1 MRKGAQWHPPHT
13 VRLATACCSV
23 SEKPMS
29 LTLRQ
34 LRYATAAARHGN
46 LTEAARALHTSQP
59 SISMAINQIE
69 AQFGR
74 QVFVR
79 QRGTG
84 VSLTAFGQ
92 GVIAKARLVLAEVE
106 ALEAFGDTDSTTLSG
121 EIVLGCFEDLAPYCV
136 PPILARLRTKSPAI
150 NVIVREEGFDT
161 IGRRLDDG
169 AIDMALTYDLGLP
182 ATVATTILCELTPQA
197 VLPADHALANRDTV
211 SMAELAREPLIMTN
225 QAQSWQ
231 HVLELF
237 HLCNVRPR
245 SAVNTGSFE
254 LQRSM
259 VANHFGIAV
268 AYSRP
273 YGDFS
278 YDGQPL
284 VRKTINDPLPLQ
296 RILLAYPQGRALSVV
311 QLAFVDEVKTWF
323 GENWPS
329 P

>member
-1 MRKGAQWHPPHT
+1 MT
-13 VRLATACCSV
+13 
-23 SEKPMS
+23 

-34 LRYATAAARHGN
+34 LRYAIAAARHGN
-46 LTEAARALHTSQP
+46 LTEAAKALHTSQP

-69 AQFGR
+69 EHFSR

-84 VSLTAFGQ
+84 VSLTGFGQ
-92 GVIAKARLVLAEVE
+92 GVIAKAKQVLAEVE
-106 ALEAFGDTDSTTLSG
+106 ALEALAGDSSALSG
-121 EIVLGCFEDLAPYCV
+121 EFVLGCFEDLAPYCV
-136 PPILARLRTKSPAI
+136 PPILARLREKSPAI
-150 NVIVREEGFDT
+150 SVIVREEGFDT
-161 IGRRLDDG
+161 IGRRLDEG
-169 AIDMALTYDLGLP
+169 AIDIAITYDLGLP
-182 ATVATTILCELTPQA
+182 ATVATTILCELAPQA
-197 VLPADHALANRDTV
+197 VLPADHALAGRATV
-211 SMAELAREPLIMTN
+211 SMAELAREPLIMTD

-237 HLCNVRPR
+237 HHCNVRPTR
-245 SAVNTGSFE
+245 ALSTGSFE

-284 VRKTINDPLPLQ
+284 VRKTISDALPLQ
-296 RILLAYPQGRALSVV
+296 RILLAYPQERALSVV
-311 QLAFVDEVKTWF
+311 QLAFVEEAKAWF

-329 P
+329 PPESVGR

>member
-1 MRKGAQWHPPHT
+1 M
-13 VRLATACCSV
+13 V
-23 SEKPMS
+23 

-34 LRYATAAARHGN
+34 LRYAIAAARHGN

-69 AQFGR
+69 EHFGR
-74 QVFVR
+74 PVFVR

-92 GVIAKARLVLAEVE
+92 GVVAKAKVILAEVE
-106 ALEAFGDTDSTTLSG
+106 ALEALGGAGITELSG

-136 PPILARLRTKSPAI
+136 PPILARLRAKAPGI
-150 NVIVREEGFDT
+150 GVIVREEGFDT
-161 IGRRLDDG
+161 ISRRLDDG

-182 ATVATTILCELTPQA
+182 ATVATTILCELAPQA
-197 VLPADHALANRDTV
+197 VLPADHALADRDTV

-237 HLCNVRPR
+237 HLCNVRPT

-268 AYSRP
+268 VYSRP

-284 VRKTINDPLPLQ
+284 IRKTIADPLPMQ
-296 RILLAYPQGRALSVV
+296 RILLAYPQGRALSGV
-311 QLAFVDEVKTWF
+311 QLTFVDEAKSWF

>member
-1 MRKGAQWHPPHT
+1 
-13 VRLATACCSV
+13 
-23 SEKPMS
+23 MS

-34 LRYATAAARHGN
+34 LRYAIAAARHGN
-46 LTEAARALHTSQP
+46 LTEAARALHASQP
-59 SISMAINQIE
+59 SISMAISQIE
-69 AQFGR
+69 AHFGR

-92 GVIAKARLVLAEVE
+92 NAIAKAKLVLAEVE
-106 ALEAFGDTDSTTLSG
+106 ALEALGGDSSTLGG
-121 EIVLGCFEDLAPYCV
+121 EFVLGCFEDLAPYCV
-136 PPILARLRTKSPAI
+136 PAILARLRSKSPAVS
-150 NVIVREEGFDT
+150 VIVREEGFDT
-161 IGRRLDDG
+161 IGRRLDEG
-169 AIDMALTYDLGLP
+169 AIDLAITYDLGLP
-182 ATVATTILCELTPQA
+182 ATVATTILCELAPQA
-197 VLPADHALANRDTV
+197 VLPADHALAGRDSV
-211 SMAELAREPLIMTN
+211 SMAELAREPLIMTD

-237 HLCNVRPR
+237 QLCHVRPTR
-245 SAVNTGSFE
+245 AVNTGSLE

-284 VRKTINDPLPLQ
+284 VRKTIADPLPLQ
-296 RILLAYPQGRALSVV
+296 RILLAYPQGRALAGA
-311 QLAFVDEVKTWF
+311 QLAFVEEARVWF
-323 GENWPS
+323 AENWPS
-329 P
+329 PPR

>member
-1 MRKGAQWHPPHT
+1 
-13 VRLATACCSV
+13 
-23 SEKPMS
+23 MS

-34 LRYATAAARHGN
+34 LRYAIAAARHGN

-59 SISMAINQIE
+59 SISMAISQIE
-69 AQFGR
+69 AHFGR

-92 GVIAKARLVLAEVE
+92 NAIEKAKLVLAEVE
-106 ALEAFGDTDSTTLSG
+106 ALEALGGDSSTLSG
-121 EIVLGCFEDLAPYCV
+121 EFVLGCFEDLAPYCV
-136 PPILARLRTKSPAI
+136 PAILARLRSKSPAVS
-150 NVIVREEGFDT
+150 VIVREEGFDT
-161 IGRRLDDG
+161 IGRRLDEG
-169 AIDMALTYDLGLP
+169 AIDLAITYDLGLP
-182 ATVATTILCELTPQA
+182 ATVATTILCELAPQA
-197 VLPADHALANRDTV
+197 VLPADHALAGRESV
-211 SMAELAREPLIMTN
+211 SMAELAREPLIMTD

-237 HLCNVRPR
+237 QLCNVRPTR
-245 SAVNTGSFE
+245 AVNTGSLE

-284 VRKTINDPLPLQ
+284 VRKTIADALPLQ
-296 RILLAYPQGRALSVV
+296 RILLAHAQGRTLSGA
-311 QLAFVDEVKTWF
+311 QLAFVDEAKAWF
-323 GENWPS
+323 AENWPS
-329 P
+329 PPR

>member
-1 MRKGAQWHPPHT
+1 MI
-13 VRLATACCSV
+13 
-23 SEKPMS
+23 

-34 LRYATAAARHGN
+34 LRYAIAAARHGN

-59 SISMAINQIE
+59 SISMAISQIE
-69 AQFGR
+69 AHFGR

-92 GVIAKARLVLAEVE
+92 NAIEKAKLVLAEVE
-106 ALEAFGDTDSTTLSG
+106 ALEALGGDSSTLSG
-121 EIVLGCFEDLAPYCV
+121 EFVLGCFEDLAPYCV
-136 PPILARLRTKSPAI
+136 PAILARLRSKSPAVS
-150 NVIVREEGFDT
+150 VIVREEGFDT
-161 IGRRLDDG
+161 IGRRLDEG
-169 AIDMALTYDLGLP
+169 AIDLAITYDLGLP
-182 ATVATTILCELTPQA
+182 ATVATTILCELAPQA
-197 VLPADHALANRDTV
+197 VLPADHALAGRESVT
-211 SMAELAREPLIMTN
+211 MAELAREPLIMTD

-237 HLCNVRPR
+237 QLCNVRPTR
-245 SAVNTGSFE
+245 AVNTGSLE

-284 VRKTINDPLPLQ
+284 VRKTIADALPLQ
-296 RILLAYPQGRALSVV
+296 RILLAHPQARTLSGA
-311 QLAFVDEVKTWF
+311 QLAFVDEAKAWF
-323 GENWPS
+323 AENWPS
-329 P
+329 PPR

>member
-1 MRKGAQWHPPHT
+1 
-13 VRLATACCSV
+13 
-23 SEKPMS
+23 MS

-34 LRYATAAARHGN
+34 LRYAIAAARHGN

-69 AQFGR
+69 DHFGR
-74 QVFVR
+74 PVFVR

-92 GVIAKARLVLAEVE
+92 NVIARAKLVLAEVE
-106 ALEAFGDTDSTTLSG
+106 ALEALGGDSATLSG
-121 EIVLGCFEDLAPYCV
+121 EFVLGCFEDLAPYCV
-136 PPILARLRTKSPAI
+136 PPILARLRTKSPAVS
-150 NVIVREEGFDT
+150 VIVREEGFDT
-161 IGRRLDDG
+161 IGRRLDEG
-169 AIDMALTYDLGLP
+169 AIDLAITYDLGLP
-182 ATVATTILCELTPQA
+182 ATVATTILCELAPQA
-197 VLPADHALANRDTV
+197 VLPADHALAGRDTV
-211 SMAELAREPLIMTN
+211 SMAELALEPLIMTN

-237 HLCNVRPR
+237 QLCNVRPTR
-245 SAVNTGSFE
+245 AVNTGSLE

-284 VRKTINDPLPLQ
+284 VRKTIADALPLQ
-296 RILLAYPQGRALSVV
+296 RILLAWPQDRALSLA
-311 QLAFVDEVKTWF
+311 QLAFVDEAKAWF
-323 GENWPS
+323 SENWPS
-329 P
+329 PPEPR

>member
-1 MRKGAQWHPPHT
+1 
-13 VRLATACCSV
+13 
-23 SEKPMS
+23 MS

-34 LRYATAAARHGN
+34 LRYAIAAARHGN

-59 SISMAINQIE
+59 SISMAISQIE
-69 AQFGR
+69 AHFGR

-92 GVIAKARLVLAEVE
+92 NAIEKAKLVLAEVE
-106 ALEAFGDTDSTTLSG
+106 ALEALGGDSSTLSG
-121 EIVLGCFEDLAPYCV
+121 EFVLGCFEDLAPYCV
-136 PPILARLRTKSPAI
+136 PAILARLRSKSPAVS
-150 NVIVREEGFDT
+150 VIVREEGFDT
-161 IGRRLDDG
+161 IGRRLDEG
-169 AIDMALTYDLGLP
+169 AIDLAITYDLGLP
-182 ATVATTILCELTPQA
+182 ATVATTILCELAPQA
-197 VLPADHALANRDTV
+197 VLPADHALAGRESVTMV
-211 SMAELAREPLIMTN
+211 ELAREPLIMTD

-237 HLCNVRPR
+237 QLCNVRPTR
-245 SAVNTGSFE
+245 AVNTGSLE

-284 VRKTINDPLPLQ
+284 VRKTIADALPLQ
-296 RILLAYPQGRALSVV
+296 RILLAHPQARTLSGA
-311 QLAFVDEVKTWF
+311 QLAFVDEAKAWF
-323 GENWPS
+323 AENWPS
-329 P
+329 PPR

>member
-1 MRKGAQWHPPHT
+1 MAGTSSSLPG
-13 VRLATACCSV
+13 
-23 SEKPMS
+23 MS
-29 LTLRQ
+29 MVLTLRQ
-34 LRYATAAARHGN
+34 LRYAIAAARHGN

-69 AQFGR
+69 EHFGR
-74 QVFVR
+74 PVFVR

-92 GVIAKARLVLAEVE
+92 GVIEKARLVLADVE
-106 ALEAFGDTDSTTLSG
+106 ALEALGGASSEALSG

-136 PPILARLRTKSPAI
+136 PPILARLRAKSPAI
-150 NVIVREEGFDT
+150 SVIVREEGFDT
-161 IGRRLDDG
+161 IARRLDDG

-182 ATVATTILCELTPQA
+182 ASVATTILCELAPQA
-197 VLPADHALANRDTV
+197 LLPADHALADRDAV

-237 HLCNVRPR
+237 QMRGVRPT

-273 YGDFS
+273 YGDVS

-284 VRKTINDPLPLQ
+284 VRKKIADPLPLQ
-296 RILLAYPQGRALSVV
+296 RILLAYPRGRALSIA
-311 QLAFVDEVKTWF
+311 QLAFVDEAKAWF
-323 GENWPS
+323 AENWAS